1 MKKSLSLYTF
11 YYIISLVLMR
21 ICGILA
27 KIFMARSI
35 TPYEYGMIT
44 LFVLVLPGIFQFIT
58 NFCFFDILGHA
69 TEGKKYFSFA
79 LIYGTV
85 STAIIAIIIFL
96 FPAPFF
102 NFLNIPPIFWNP
114 LLLVVVGVLFA
125 VTIGGNITGILR
137 GVRNH
142 SLAASFSTAPSI
154 LRVLFIII
162 AIYILGIND
171 FYVILVIFA
180 LPSIIVLLPVIIIKR
195 KTILSSFQSIFIP
208 TKGMMVFGFSF
219 FILNIWMSLIQN
231 FNSIIIS
238 HDLGI
243 SWQGYYDVSLSMV
256 AVITFFST
264 AIYMISGPETTV
276 KDNRSEIL
284 LKRGGFGDIGKI
296 LFSICL
302 FCVVII
308 YFYSYQ
314 LTTLLFTEKYTIA
327 SEFLVIFTIG
337 YAILFIQQ
345 YVAFLN
351 ISGDSEKGISRL
363 SLVTVV
369 SIVIYPFFTH
379 FMILY
384 YNFMGAYLSTTI
396 FIIFYTLA
404 TIVLI
409 KDRTPLRLLL
419 TKIDRLVLSVF
430 GTCLINY
437 LIHFSL
443 VPGILVSLG
452 VFSILIISLGYVDRD
467 QVLDMLRL
475 KS

>member
-21 ICGILA
+21 VCGILA

-79 LIYGTV
+79 IIYGTV
-85 STAIIAIIIFL
+85 STAIIATIILL

-102 NFLNIPPIFWNP
+102 NFLNIPKIFWDP
-114 LLLVVVGVLFA
+114 LALVFVSVLFA
-125 VTIGGNITGILR
+125 VTFGGNITGILR
-137 GVRNH
+137 GARNH
-142 SLAASFSTAPSI
+142 SLAAFFSTAPSI
-154 LRVLFIII
+154 LRILFIILV
-162 AIYILGIND
+162 IYIMGINN
-171 FYVILVIFA
+171 FYVILGVFA
-180 LPSIIVLLPVIIIKR
+180 LPSIIVLIPVIIIKI
-195 KTILSSFQSIFIP
+195 KTLFSSFQSIFIP

-238 HDLGI
+238 HDLGV
-243 SWQGYYDVSLSMV
+243 SWQGYYDVSLSMA

-264 AIYMISGPETTV
+264 AIYMLAGPETTV
-276 KDNRSEIL
+276 KENRSEIL

-296 LFSICL
+296 LFSVCL
-302 FCVVII
+302 LCVVIV

-314 LTTLLFTEKYTIA
+314 LTTLLFTEKYAIA
-327 SEFLVIFTIG
+327 SEFLVILAIG
-337 YAILFIQQ
+337 YTILFIQQ

-351 ISGDSEKGISRL
+351 ISVDSEKTISRL
-363 SLVTVV
+363 SLVTIV
-369 SIVIYPFFTH
+369 SVAIYPFFTH

-396 FIIFYTLA
+396 FIIFYTLV

-419 TKIDRLVLSVF
+419 TKIDRLVLSVL
-430 GTCLINY
+430 GTYLVNY

-443 VPGILVSLG
+443 IPGILVSLG
-452 VFSILIISLGYVDRD
+452 VFSLLIMSLGYVDKEH
-467 QVLDMLRL
+467 VLDMLRL